1 MKIVSTSVA
10 RQQLS
15 ELVNRVM
22 YKNHPVV
29 IGRHNKPQ
37 ALLIKFPYDANANL
51 SDISNLNQYGGAF
64 DWLGDEPDLYSA
76 NDLIKSNL

>member
-1 MKIVSTSVA
+1 MKIVSTSIA

-15 ELVNRVM
+15 ELINRVQ

-37 ALLIKFPYDANANL
+37 ALLIKFPHDANANL

-64 DWLGDEPDLYSA
+64 DWLEDEPDLYSA
-76 NDLIKSNL
+76 KDLIKSNI